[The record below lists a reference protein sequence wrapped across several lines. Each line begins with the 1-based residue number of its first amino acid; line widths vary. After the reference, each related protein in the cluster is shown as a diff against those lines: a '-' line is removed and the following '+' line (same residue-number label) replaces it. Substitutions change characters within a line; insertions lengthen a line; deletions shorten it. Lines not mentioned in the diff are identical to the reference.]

1 MTNFTKENLQELQE
15 LIQEVN
21 ENTNGAYDNVIKY
34 HSEEFWEVVELGEYS
49 PLKIAN
55 MTYFGSY
62 SPSDEFIGY
71 DGNGNIESMNEKEYF
86 NELEYY
92 KEELKENL
100 S

>member
-1 MTNFTKENLQELQE
+1 MTNFTQEKLQELQE

-34 HSEEFWEVVELGEYS
+34 PSEEFWEVLELGEYS

-62 SPSDEFIGY
+62 NPSDEFIGY
-71 DGNGNIESMNEKEYF
+71 DGNGNIESMGEIEYF

-92 KEELKENL
+92 EKELKENL

>member
-1 MTNFTKENLQELQE
+1 MTNFTLEKLQELQG
-15 LIQEVN
+15 LIQVVN
-21 ENTNGAYDNVIKY
+21 ENTNGAYEHIIKY
-34 HSEEFWEVVELGEYS
+34 PSGEFWEVLELGEYS

-62 SPSDEFIGY
+62 NPSDEFIGY
-71 DGNGNIESMNEKEYF
+71 DGNGNIESMGEIEYF

-92 KEELKENL
+92 EKELKENL

>member
-1 MTNFTKENLQELQE
+1 MTNFTQEKLQELQE

-21 ENTNGAYDNVIKY
+21 ENTNGAYEHIIKY
-34 HSEEFWEVVELGEYS
+34 HNSEFWEVLELGEYS

-55 MTYFGSY
+55 MIYFGLY
-62 SPSDEFIGY
+62 NPSHEFIGY
-71 DGNGNIESMNEKEYF
+71 DGNGNIESMDEIEYF

-92 KEELKENL
+92 EEELKENL

>member
-1 MTNFTKENLQELQE
+1 MANFTLEKLKELQE
-15 LIQEVN
+15 LIEEVN
-21 ENTNGAYDNVIKY
+21 ENTNGAYENIIKY
-34 HSEEFWEVVELGEYS
+34 PSVEFWEVLELGEYS

-62 SPSDEFIGY
+62 NPLHEFIGC
-71 DGNGNIESMNEKEYF
+71 DGNGNIESMNEIEYF